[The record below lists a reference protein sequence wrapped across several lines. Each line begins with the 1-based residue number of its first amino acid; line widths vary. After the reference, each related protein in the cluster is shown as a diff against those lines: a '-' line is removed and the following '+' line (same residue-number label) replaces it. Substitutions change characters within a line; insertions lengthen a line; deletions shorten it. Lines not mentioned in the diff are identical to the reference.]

1 MGLDSRDNHC
11 PGFFVTKVRR
21 NADLLQRKNLL
32 TDSFRQQ
39 PSIIQH

>member
-21 NADLLQRKNLL
+21 NADLLQRKKLIN
-32 TDSFRQQ
+32 RQL
-39 PSIIQH
+39 